1 MYAHMVEHEKFI
13 WAVEPKSYSG
23 AAATKKW
30 VSLKSYGQIT
40 IVINTGAW
48 AGGTAA
54 VTVEQATAV
63 AGTGNKA
70 VSFVDY
76 WDDLTTSGTLV
87 KKAAASNTF
96 NLDTANKMYV
106 IHIDDRMLDL
116 ANGYTCVSIAVASPG
131 ANVDLYGVVYV
142 LSDARYKQATPPS
155 ALVD

>member
-1 MYAHMVEHEKFI
+1 MYNHIVESQKLI
-13 WAVEPKSYSG
+13 WAVEPKNYTG

-30 VSLKSYGQIT
+30 VSLKNYGQIT
-40 IVINTGAW
+40 IVVITGAW

-54 VTVEQATAV
+54 LTIEQATAV

-70 VSFVDY
+70 VSFTDY

-87 KKAAASNTF
+87 KKAAVSNTF

-106 IHIDDRMLDL
+106 IHIDDRMLDV
-116 ANGYTCVSIAVASPG
+116 AGGFTCVSVAVASPG
-131 ANVDLYGVVYV
+131 TNADFYGVAYI
-142 LSDARYKQATPPS
+142 LGDTRYAQSTPPS

>member
-1 MYAHMVEHEKFI
+1 MYGHLVELNKLI

-30 VSLKSYGQIT
+30 VSLKNYGQLT
-40 IVINTGAW
+40 IVIITGAW

-63 AGTGNKA
+63 AGTSNKA
-70 VSFVDY
+70 LSFVDY
-76 WDDLTTSGTLV
+76 WDDLSTSGTLA
-87 KKAAASNTF
+87 KKAASSNTF

-106 IHIDDRMLDL
+106 IHVDDRMLDI
-116 ANGYTCVSIAVASPG
+116 AGGFDCVSIAVASPG
-131 ANVDLYGVVYV
+131 ANADFYGVAYILGDV
-142 LSDARYKQATPPS
+142 RYQQATPPS